1 MGWKMV
7 DAQWRRAFE
16 RAAGQALSTEQL
28 SSLAKSVRAGG
39 AGADLLAP
47 AFFRA
52 AFVAPQT
59 LARTYDAAAAGWL
72 GEPVGGADII
82 VPASHAE
89 ATAGEPPADLWDVFW
104 KLSEDSAGG
113 LSALE
118 ITPRT
123 AALAGYLSPDFA
135 ALQGEAYYAYP
146 DVRKAAAR
154 GLPARFR
161 LDDLAACPEGSL
173 GHAFYRQIIDNQF
186 DLEVLDRDAM
196 SLSSLP
202 APHDFINT
210 RMLQSHDLI
219 HILAGYELTSLHE
232 IGISAFQLAQCGH
245 GYSAM
250 FLALVA
256 ATAASSPQPGAFAF
270 MMDTVLGAWAHGR
283 RSPSV
288 IDLDWEAVWDQPLD
302 ALRAQLGFRRFES
315 IYPPDIIEQ
324 LVRAA

>member
-1 MGWKMV
+1 MV
-7 DAQWRRAFE
+7 DANWRAAFE
-16 RAAGQALSTEQL
+16 QAVNVDLPTERLSD
-28 SSLAKSVRAGG
+28 LARSVRAGG
-39 AGADLLAP
+39 EGADELAP
-47 AFFRA
+47 ALFRA

-59 LARTYDAAAAGWL
+59 LARTYDAAAQGWF
-72 GEPVGGADII
+72 GEPVGGADIPI
-82 VPASHAE
+82 DSDAARAPQSPLPAE
-89 ATAGEPPADLWDVFW
+89 LWDTFW
-104 KLSEDSAGG
+104 QLSADSALG

-123 AALAGYLSPDFA
+123 AALAGFLGEAFVE
-135 ALQGEAYYAYP
+135 LQGAAYYAYP
-146 DVRKAAAR
+146 DVRKAAAK
-154 GLPARFR
+154 GLPRRFS
-161 LDDLAACPEGSL
+161 LDDLARCPAGSL

-196 SLSSLP
+196 ALSSLP

-245 GYSAM
+245 AYSAM

-270 MMDTVLGAWAHGR
+270 MMDTVLGAWVHGR
-283 RSPSV
+283 RSPSLM
-288 IDLDWEAVWDQPLD
+288 DLDWEAVWDQPLD
-302 ALRAQLGFRRFES
+302 ALRAQLGFKRFES

>member
-1 MGWKMV
+1 MV
-7 DAQWRRAFE
+7 DAVWRRAFE
-16 RAAGQALSTEQL
+16 QAVSEAVSPDRLSALAA
-28 SSLAKSVRAGG
+28 SVRAGG
-39 AGADLLAP
+39 EGADLLAP

-52 AFVAPQT
+52 AFIDPLT

-72 GEPVGGADII
+72 GEPVGGPDIA
-82 VPASHAE
+82 VPAMNAE
-89 ATAGEPPADLWDVFW
+89 APKLAASAELWDVFW
-104 KLSEDSAGG
+104 RLSEDSAGG

-135 ALQGEAYYAYP
+135 VRQGEAYYAYP
-146 DVRKAAAR
+146 EVRKAAAR
-154 GLPARFR
+154 GLPRRFK

-173 GHAFYRQIIDNQF
+173 GYAFHRQIIDNQF

-202 APHDFINT
+202 PPHDFINT

-219 HILAGYELTSLHE
+219 HILAGYELTTLHE
-232 IGISAFQLAQCGH
+232 IGISAFQMAQCGH
-245 GYSAM
+245 SYSAM

-256 ATAASSPQPGAFAF
+256 ATSATSPQPGAFAF
-270 MMDTVLGAWAHGR
+270 LMDTVLGAWIHGR
-283 RSPSV
+283 RSPS
-288 IDLDWEAVWDQPLD
+288 IMDLDWESVWDQPLET
-302 ALRAQLGFRRFES
+302 LRSQLGIRRFES